1 MPDPTAAKDYT
12 KRQARALTDVGDT
25 AHLTANA
32 LHSRDKAI
40 RVAVKLGLSLRDVAT
55 AAGLGH
61 STVRR
66 IVNGVK

>member
-1 MPDPTAAKDYT
+1 MKSAAKGYT
-12 KRQARALTDVGDT
+12 KRQERALSDVSDT
-25 AHLTANA
+25 AHLTTNA

-40 RVAVKLGLSLRDVAT
+40 RVAVKLGLSLRDVAS

-66 IVNGVK
+66 IVNGARS